1 MDRGAGRRGW
11 RERGSLRR
19 GLLLASAVV
28 ALLLSVASAG
38 GYGAYLWVQ
47 ARLSERPIETRDPET
62 GRQEIG
68 GPCARRACNYLLI
81 GSDSRAGLS
90 PEEQERFGSPGT
102 VGGERADTI
111 ILVHVDPT
119 RGRAVVLHF
128 PRDLWVRIPGMGW
141 GKINGAFEGGVRGGG
156 PARVART
163 VRELTG
169 LRINH
174 VLYVDLAGFEGVV
187 EALGGVR
194 MCVDRPMED
203 PLAGLHLPRAGCY
216 TFDGSQALAFVRA
229 RHVAGDCIPD
239 FARIARQQQFLRAVL
254 AKLLSPSQIVRLP
267 ELVPAVAENIR
278 KDPGLEIPE
287 MLALARELQGA
298 SAGDAD
304 FRAVPGEPAGIFVDG
319 VYTSIVR
326 MAPEARELFRRLR
339 EGEPLGQLGREL
351 PLTPPSPANIRV
363 GVFDGGAGP
372 AARRVL
378 ARLAQGGYDTS
389 PGLAPAAELGLEVPG
404 SAILFAR
411 GRQDEAEVVSRFL
424 AGLESFPAPRETLR
438 GIDVA
443 VVLGAGYEL
452 APPGGGGAGAPPPSG
467 CA

>member
-1 MDRGAGRRGW
+1 VDASGRPAGSARRAF
-11 RERGSLRR
+11 
-19 GLLLASAVV
+19 LLASAVL

-47 ARLSERPIETRDPET
+47 ARLSERPIPTRDPGT
-62 GRQEIG
+62 GQEEIG
-68 GPCARRACNYLLI
+68 GPCVRRACNYLLL

-111 ILVHVDPT
+111 ILVHVDPS

-156 PARVART
+156 AARVART

-174 VLYVDLAGFEGVV
+174 VLYVDLAGFEGLVD
-187 EALGGVR
+187 ALGGVR

-216 TFDGSQALAFVRA
+216 TFDGPQALAFVRA

-254 AKLLSPSQIVRLP
+254 AKLLSPSQIMRLP
-267 ELVPAVAENIR
+267 ELVPAVAGNIR
-278 KDPGLEIPE
+278 KDPGLGIPE
-287 MLALARELQGA
+287 MLALARELQRA

-304 FRAVPGEPAGIFVDG
+304 FRAVPGTPEGIYVDG

-339 EGEPLGQLGREL
+339 EGEPLGELGREL

-363 GVFDGGAGP
+363 GVFDAGAGR

-378 ARLAQGGYDTS
+378 ARLARGGYDTS
-389 PGLAPAAELGLEVPG
+389 PGLRPASELPLDVPG

-424 AGLESFPAPRETLR
+424 PGLEPFPAPPHALR
-438 GIDVA
+438 GMQVA
-443 VVLGAGYEL
+443 VVLGAGYEP

-467 CA
+467 CG